1 MVSVQRSL
9 EFRHRPAAQLGD
21 EEQGNLW
28 ILGYWSGM
36 QNGAACGKPFPT
48 VGCMPP
54 TAERDERVMK
64 NVAFGLFGGLF
75 FASLALAGSFEDGE
89 AAYGRGDYATAR
101 QLWFPL
107 ASQGEVKA
115 QNALGDLYATRKAHT
130 SHRVYD
136 EDTEAAIWY
145 LKAAE
150 HGFAP
155 RATLARMYYLGWGVP
170 RNLVEAARWR
180 RKAADQGYA
189 GAQVWLGN
197 NYRDGEGVPRSYVLA
212 YMWYSLAAAS
222 PIGIGYDAPG
232 SRDRL
237 AARMTPDQIAEA
249 QRLAREWTR
258 SLGPNW

>member
-1 MVSVQRSL
+1 
-9 EFRHRPAAQLGD
+9 
-21 EEQGNLW
+21 
-28 ILGYWSGM
+28 
-36 QNGAACGKPFPT
+36 
-48 VGCMPP
+48 MPP

-64 NVAFGLFGGLF
+64 NIAFGLFGGLF

-115 QNALGDLYATRKAHT
+115 QNALGDLFATRKAHT
-130 SHRVYD
+130 SHRVYE

-145 LKAAE
+145 LKAAV

-155 RATLARMYYLGWGVP
+155 AQSNLARMYYLGWGVP
-170 RNLVEAARWR
+170 RNLVQAARWR

-189 GAQVWLGN
+189 EAQVWLGK
-197 NYRDGEGVPRSYVLA
+197 NYRDGEGVPRNYVLA

-258 SLGPNW
+258 SLGPS